1 MNRWLK
7 SQGTLEVKS
16 DVVRISVSMD
26 FILFYKSLIDK
37 EFRMFTN
44 TPAHGAHIS
53 LFLPKIHGNLSEE
66 KAKFIRQF
74 YKNRIINFEYDP
86 DIRIGGRTKNFMNF
100 YMMVR
105 SLEIDNICNYLGN
118 DQAKNAHLTLS
129 NTKCGVRPYIFY
141 K

>member
-1 MNRWLK
+1 MNRWLR
-7 SQGTLEVKS
+7 SQGTLEAKS
-16 DVVRISVSMD
+16 DVVRISVSLD

-37 EFRMFTN
+37 EFRMFSH

-53 LFLPKIHGNLSEE
+53 LFLPKIHGKLLEE
-66 KAKFIRQF
+66 KSKFLRQF
-74 YKNRIINFEYDP
+74 YKGKIINFEYDP
-86 DIRIGGRTKNFMNF
+86 DIQIGGRTKNFMNF

-118 DQAKNAHLTLS
+118 DQAKNAHITLS
-129 NTKCGVRPYIFY
+129 NTKNKVQPYIFY